1 MAGDYDYDLP
11 TINRWIAQGKLTK
24 DHIMSRLDGIVQN
37 GVIGL
42 EDKQALQATFAS
54 ASSCAPSGD
63 GDTLTELAFI
73 SLLQSKAGLPRNPE
87 GAEVGKIIYEML
99 VYLSTLP
106 FPTRP
111 HHLQPEGLT
120 LVQIARALAWALSDR
135 NKYIFDE
142 CNHSRMRTRSDH
154 DRIIFQSL
162 ANSTVP
168 ATMQDEVRR
177 RVNELAHR
185 NLFDVNEFFHDLC
198 GLNNDADGDEIYHD
212 LLEVIYSTQEEVPPG
227 LANVPRDK
235 FRSIAKQIKA
245 DEKLPELHTLSIPVP
260 RLEVFVKVMLAL
272 QFETVTSGQ
281 NSIELSQFD
290 DAARCICTAFIQDQD
305 ESQGLNAGAS
315 GVITWPSYH
324 QALRTSSPYLLYPF
338 YRLLTLAFLDK
349 PGTFDIIDSSEP
361 IPHIPADAVLTR
373 SRASQLNTFLA
384 HSTYGPDLR
393 RMKYYVSSNLPTPA
407 FLAQAIQ
414 DVPDEAIVL
423 FAGQA
428 TGTGPAKGKLCVF
441 GLFSP
446 KPKEDRSHI
455 LARADFR
462 PNAEGQQQ
470 CTLFQLAPSQDLY
483 QGVAGAAGWSTTV
496 DADGSENVIFG
507 RATSIDDIGGERG
520 GVVLTLRDGLRRGE
534 VRHRGRGVD
543 VNIDSRTDSRAGEV
557 TYKANPSRSDWVLE
571 FDIDKIEIWSEI
583 NGSESN

>member
-1 MAGDYDYDLP
+1 MARDHDLAK
-11 TINRWIAQGKLTK
+11 IDGWIAQGELTR
-24 DHIMSRLDGIVQN
+24 DRIMSRLDSIAQRDA
-37 GVIGL
+37 ISS

-54 ASSCAPSGD
+54 ASSRAPSGD
-63 GDTLTELAFI
+63 SDILTEPAFI

-87 GAEVGKIIYEML
+87 GAEAGKIIYEML
-99 VYLSTLP
+99 AYLSTLP

-111 HHLQPEGLT
+111 HHLKPGGLT
-120 LVQIARALAWALSDR
+120 LAQITRALAWALSDR
-135 NKYIFDE
+135 TKYIFDE
-142 CNHSRMRTRSDH
+142 SNHSRMRTRSDH
-154 DRIIFQSL
+154 KRLLFQSL
-162 ANSTVP
+162 ANSTIP

-185 NLFDVNEFFHDLC
+185 NLFDVEEFYHDLC

-212 LLEVIYSTQEEVPPG
+212 LLEVIYSTQEEVPLG

-235 FRSIAKQIKA
+235 FRPIAKQIKL

-260 RLEVFVKVMLAL
+260 RFEAFVKVMLAL
-272 QFETVTSGQ
+272 QFEPATSEQ
-281 NSIELSQFD
+281 DAAEPSQFE
-290 DAARCICTAFIQDQD
+290 DAARCICAAFIQDQD
-305 ESQGLNAGAS
+305 ESHGLNAGAS
-315 GVITWPSYH
+315 GVITWPSYY
-324 QALRTSSPYLLYPF
+324 QALETSSPYLLYPF

-349 PGTFDIIDSSEP
+349 PGTFDILDSSEP
-361 IPHIPADAVLTR
+361 IPRIPADAVLTR

-384 HSTYGPDLR
+384 HSAYGPDLR
-393 RMKYYVSSNLPTPA
+393 RMKYYVSSNLPTPK

-423 FAGQA
+423 FAGQ
-428 TGTGPAKGKLCVF
+428 TTGPGPTKGELCVF

-470 CTLFQLAPSQDLY
+470 CTLFQLAPRQDLY
-483 QGVAGAAGWSTTV
+483 QGVTGAAGWSTTV

-507 RATSIDDIGGERG
+507 RATSIDDIEGERG
-520 GVVLTLRDGLRRGE
+520 GVVLILRDGLTCGE
-534 VRHRGRGVD
+534 VRHRGRGIDVD
-543 VNIDSRTDSRAGEV
+543 IDSGTGSRAGEV
-557 TYKANPSRSDWVLE
+557 TYKANPSRGDWVLE
-571 FDIDKIEIWSEI
+571 FDTDQIEIWSEI
-583 NGSESN
+583 DGSESN